1 MYENISW
8 MFATLGEEGAP
19 VILFQIKVA
28 FGQLKDVRFIVQV
41 WWSIA
46 QVGRI

>member
-19 VILFQIKVA
+19 VILFQVEVA
-28 FGQLKDVRFIVQV
+28 FGQLKDIQLI
-41 WWSIA
+41 SNYML
-46 QVGRI
+46 RIRVL